1 MFATT
6 QFVHAEFH
14 ELNLDD
20 CIDLALKN
28 NRTIEQSVELRENA
42 KWFLK
47 RQRRATGPSVT
58 WSGAVN
64 KIGGN
69 DYVTR
74 RATSNL
80 NYKHTF
86 DNTLRFSYP
95 LYSGGKNENNIASAQ
110 LSLNSADLNLENT
123 KQQIVFDTTS
133 AYYDVLKNK
142 NLVNI
147 KESTVDLLQKHLDQV
162 TSKFQIGV
170 VPGSDILS
178 SKVQLANAVQS
189 LVASKNDYDNSLA
202 TLSNLIGLPIS
213 DDLLIEDNMS
223 YQKFVVNL
231 QECTDY
237 ALKNRPD
244 GISALYAVKKA
255 EKDIAV
261 VKSNRLPQVNAQV
274 SRIFNGEK
282 AFDNDHNDSW
292 TAGLSV
298 SWNVFDNN
306 VTSAQVQE
314 NEATLRRLQ
323 SVYEQTREKI
333 ELDVRKAYNNLISAE
348 KKILTTQVAVK
359 QAAEEYKIA
368 QVKYDEGVGTNL
380 EVMDAQEKLTESQT
394 NFFTALYDYNVS
406 KAQLDKAMG
415 IPVYIDVVLYDE
427 SVQNG
432 KSADFALKNSM
443 LESVDK

>member
-1 MFATT
+1 MFAAT
-6 QFVHAEFH
+6 QIASAEFH

-42 KWFLK
+42 KWVLK
-47 RQRRATGPSVT
+47 RQRRATGPSMT
-58 WSGAVN
+58 WSSAIN

-74 RATSNL
+74 RASSNS
-80 NYKHTF
+80 NYDHTF
-86 DNTLRFSYP
+86 DNTLRLSYP

-110 LSLNSADLNLENT
+110 LNLNSADLNLENT
-123 KQQIVFDTTS
+123 KQQVVFDTTS
-133 AYYDVLKNK
+133 AYYDVLRNK
-142 NLVNI
+142 SLVAV
-147 KESTVDLLQKHLDQV
+147 KENSVNLLQKHLDQAV
-162 TSKFQIGV
+162 SKFQIGV

-178 SKVQLANAVQS
+178 SKVQLANAVQA
-189 LVASKNDYDNSLA
+189 LVTSRNDYDNALA

-213 DDLLIEDNMS
+213 DDLLIKDNMY
-223 YQKFVVNL
+223 YQKLALNL

-237 ALKNRPD
+237 AFKHRPD

-261 VKSNRLPQVNAQV
+261 IKANRLPQVNAQV
-274 SRIFNGEK
+274 SKVFNGEK
-282 AFDNDHNDSW
+282 PFNKDHNDNW
-292 TAGLSV
+292 AAGLSI

-306 VTSAQVQE
+306 VTSAQVHE

-333 ELDVRKAYNNLISAE
+333 ELDVLKAYNNLVASE
-348 KKILTTQVAVK
+348 KNILTTQVAVK
-359 QAAEEYKIA
+359 QAEEEYGIA
-368 QVKYDEGVGTNL
+368 RVKYDEGVGTNL
-380 EVMDAQEKLTESQT
+380 EVMDAQEKLAESQT
-394 NFFTALYDYNVS
+394 NYYTALYNYNVA

-415 IPVYIDVVLYDE
+415 VPVYIDVVLYDE

-432 KSADFALKNSM
+432 KSADLAWKDSIL
-443 LESVDK
+443 DK

>member
-1 MFATT
+1 M
-6 QFVHAEFH
+6 
-14 ELNLDD
+14 
-20 CIDLALKN
+20 
-28 NRTIEQSVELRENA
+28 
-42 KWFLK
+42 
-47 RQRRATGPSVT
+47 
-58 WSGAVN
+58 
-64 KIGGN
+64 
-69 DYVTR
+69 
-74 RATSNL
+74 
-80 NYKHTF
+80 
-86 DNTLRFSYP
+86 
-95 LYSGGKNENNIASAQ
+95 
-110 LSLNSADLNLENT
+110 
-123 KQQIVFDTTS
+123 
-133 AYYDVLKNK
+133 
-142 NLVNI
+142 
-147 KESTVDLLQKHLDQV
+147 
-162 TSKFQIGV
+162 
-170 VPGSDILS
+170 
-178 SKVQLANAVQS
+178 
-189 LVASKNDYDNSLA
+189 
-202 TLSNLIGLPIS
+202 
-213 DDLLIEDNMS
+213 
-223 YQKFVVNL
+223 
-231 QECTDY
+231 
-237 ALKNRPD
+237 
-244 GISALYAVKKA
+244 
-255 EKDIAV
+255 
-261 VKSNRLPQVNAQV
+261 PQVNAQV

-380 EVMDAQEKLTESQT
+380 EVMDAQEKFTESQT

-415 IPVYIDVVLYDE
+415 IPIYIDVVLYDE

>member
-1 MFATT
+1 MFAAT
-6 QFVHAEFH
+6 QFVSAEFH
-14 ELNLDD
+14 KLNLDD

-47 RQRRATGPSVT
+47 RQRRATGLSMT

-95 LYSGGKNENNIASAQ
+95 IYSGGKNENNIASAQ
-110 LSLNSADLNLENT
+110 LNLNSADLNLENT
-123 KQQIVFDTTS
+123 KQQIVFDTAS

-147 KESTVDLLQKHLDQV
+147 KESTVDLLQKHLEQV

-189 LVASKNDYDNSLA
+189 LVTSQNDYNNALD

-213 DDLLIEDNMS
+213 DDLLIEDTMS
-223 YQKFVVNL
+223 HQKFVVNL

-244 GISALYAVKKA
+244 GIAALYAVKKA

-292 TAGLSV
+292 AAGLYV

-333 ELDVRKAYNNLISAE
+333 ELEVRKAYNNLITAE
-348 KKILTTQVAVK
+348 KNILTTQVAVK
-359 QAAEEYKIA
+359 QAEEEYKIA

-394 NFFTALYDYNVS
+394 NFFTALYNYNVS

-415 IPVYIDVVLYDE
+415 IPIYIDVVLYDE

-432 KSADFALKNSM
+432 KSADFALKNSV
-443 LESVDK
+443 LDK